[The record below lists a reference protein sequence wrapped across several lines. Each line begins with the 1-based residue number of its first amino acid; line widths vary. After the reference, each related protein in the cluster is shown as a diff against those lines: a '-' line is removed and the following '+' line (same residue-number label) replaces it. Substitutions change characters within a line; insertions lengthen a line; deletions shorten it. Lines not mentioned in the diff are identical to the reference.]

1 MRFIPEFFLGDFLEL
16 NIEQGVQECDA
27 TMKNSS
33 NAAGLKK
40 KSREAFSPSCDVSA
54 TLAFTLGT
62 APKLL

>member
-1 MRFIPEFFLGDFLEL
+1 VLYSRFFLGDFLEL

-40 KSREAFSPSCDVSA
+40 KAARRFPRPAM
-54 TLAFTLGT
+54 
-62 APKLL
+62 